1 MNKIWLI
8 ILSIIF
14 NLFTILSQSSGDRI
28 NNDICFS
35 SEDNNYILKSEK
47 DQCLLNNCEEY
58 PEISPGC
65 IICEDKLNEYKKN
78 NKCQMCKY
86 RYFKTKE
93 EKCIYCASEKY
104 GGPACK
110 KCGYDKDTDNII

>member
-35 SEDNNYILKSEK
+35 SEDSSYILKSEK
-47 DQCLLNNCEEY
+47 DQYLLNNCEEY

-65 IICEDKLNEYKKN
+65 IICEDKINEYKKIIN
-78 NKCQMCKY
+78 VKCVNIDILK
-86 RYFKTKE
+86 
-93 EKCIYCASEKY
+93 
-104 GGPACK
+104 PK
-110 KCGYDKDTDNII
+110 KKNVFIVLQKNMVDLLAKNVDMI